1 MSAVCLD
8 MRNLL
13 AMLQTPATP
22 QSGIFIVG
30 FVQATQS
37 YFLKWI
43 DFSSRSPRSEYW
55 WGTLGATLIALIV
68 SIPIGVVVG
77 IVSIGMDFDAETAAN
92 FVTVPIQIFFTI
104 AGIALGVRR
113 LHDLNKSGWWMLLYL
128 TIVGALVVIYWCCV
142 KGEENENRFGPDP
155 LAAPDTPTNT

>member
-1 MSAVCLD
+1 MSGVCLD

-30 FVQATQS
+30 FVQATKS

>member
-1 MSAVCLD
+1 M
-8 MRNLL
+8 
-13 AMLQTPATP
+13 
-22 QSGIFIVG
+22 G
-30 FVQATQS
+30 FVKATKS

-142 KGEENENRFGPDP
+142 KGQENENRFGPDP
-155 LAAPDTPTNT
+155 LAAPDTPANT

>member
-30 FVQATQS
+30 FVQATKS

-142 KGEENENRFGPDP
+142 KGEENGNRFGPDP
-155 LAAPDTPTNT
+155 LEAPDTPAET